1 MGLTLGRRI
10 RINARVVV
18 FGGVAAGLLALAVYV
33 IFRAG
38 VYDPHLL
45 ASCVSKRD
53 PNPLFPVPGI
63 VVWAVLA
70 FLAGGVAARLRARF
84 GGSR

>member
-1 MGLTLGRRI
+1 MGLTPRHRI
-10 RINARVVV
+10 RINSRVVV
-18 FGGVAAGLLALAVYV
+18 FGGVAAGLLALAVWV

-53 PNPLFPVPGI
+53 PNSLLPVPGI
-63 VVWAVLA
+63 VVWAVIA
-70 FLAGGVAARLRARF
+70 FLAGGIAARLRARF

>member
-1 MGLTLGRRI
+1 VGLTPRRRF
-10 RINARVVV
+10 RINGRVIV
-18 FGGVAAGLLALAVYV
+18 FGGVAAGLLGLAVWV

-38 VYDPHLL
+38 VYDPQLL

-53 PNPLFPVPGI
+53 PNPLLPVPGI
-63 VVWAVLA
+63 VIWAVVA
-70 FLAGGVAARLRARF
+70 FLAGGVAARIRARF

>member
-1 MGLTLGRRI
+1 MTPRRRF
-10 RINARVVV
+10 RINARVVL
-18 FGGVAAGLLALAVYV
+18 FGGVAAGLLALAVWV

-45 ASCVSKRD
+45 AGCVSKRD
-53 PNPLFPVPGI
+53 PNPLLPVPGI
-63 VVWAVLA
+63 VIWAVVA
-70 FLAGGVAARLRARF
+70 FLAGGIAARVRARW